1 MMVIRSIRLL
11 RTSVKIKI
19 ALLLKYV
26 CVLYGSKNLVC
37 TFDMRYFYIHNL
49 AHIKMYTSYI
59 QLGIKK
65 VSFDYKNKRNEKK
78 QKCYAL
84 RILIYFFCRILVI
97 M

>member
-1 MMVIRSIRLL
+1 MMVIRYIRLL

-49 AHIKMYTSYI
+49 AHINAIYKYEVYNVYIPYIQI

-65 VSFDYKNKRNEKK
+65 KSLLIIKINEMKRNKNAMR
-78 QKCYAL
+78 CG
-84 RILIYFFCRILVI
+84 F
-97 M
+97 